1 MLDSAKD
8 GNFAVNLG
16 ETRGVATHTV
26 PLDELDSNLDA
37 TVLFPA
43 QFHFAK
49 FTLADGVTQNKVA
62 ELGIA
67 LVASAMIVSASLSSS
82 FLMVITRRDNRR
94 RRCGIFDVVVLSC
107 SMIAIPVDGILS
119 SCNCFRQAVSG
130 IMDGFRGRAMC
141 GSDWHGSGCGPAVSA
156 TGLGSSI
163 SLAASVTVLGSC

>member
-1 MLDSAKD
+1 MLAY
-8 GNFAVNLG
+8 
-16 ETRGVATHTV
+16 
-26 PLDELDSNLDA
+26 LDA
-37 TVLFPA
+37 TVLLPT

-49 FTLADGVTQNKVA
+49 FTFTDSIAQNKIA

-94 RRCGIFDVVVLSC
+94 RRCGIFDAVLGC

-130 IMDGFRGRAMC
+130 IVDGFRGRAMC

-156 TGLGSSI
+156 TGSGSSV
-163 SLAASVTVLGSC
+163 SLAASVAVLGSR